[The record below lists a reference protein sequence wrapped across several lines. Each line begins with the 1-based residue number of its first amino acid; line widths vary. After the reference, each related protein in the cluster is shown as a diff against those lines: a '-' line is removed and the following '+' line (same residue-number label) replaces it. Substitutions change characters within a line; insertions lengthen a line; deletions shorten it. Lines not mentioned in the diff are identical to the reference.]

1 MRKIAL
7 IFIVASLLIACNDN
21 KKEGQKEAEP
31 TKTTKQEDGLVVVS
45 GEFIYLNEAAVL
57 KGESFLYAVEQDS
70 MMHILDKQA
79 KVLKRDEFD
88 MIPVE
93 VKASVKPNPVKGGWE
108 QIIEIKEIIKVSPP
122 TQEGVIKVKAN

>member
-21 KKEGQKEAEP
+21 KKEGQKEAESI
-31 TKTTKQEDGLVVVS
+31 TTTEQEDGLVVLN

-57 KGESFLYAVEQDS
+57 KGDSFLYAVEQDS
-70 MMHILDKQA
+70 MMRVLDKQA
-79 KVLKRDEFD
+79 KVLKRDKFD